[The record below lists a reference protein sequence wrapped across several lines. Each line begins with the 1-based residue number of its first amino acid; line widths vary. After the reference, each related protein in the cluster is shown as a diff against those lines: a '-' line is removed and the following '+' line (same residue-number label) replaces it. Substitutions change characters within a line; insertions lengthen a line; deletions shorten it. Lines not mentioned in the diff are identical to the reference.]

1 MKVLTR
7 LWSWLVEA
15 QSSNGGGWEIVGLCF
30 EIGTQGF
37 SALADWDDDLQVL
50 ERRDC
55 AKTRSKS
62 YVKGVQ
68 DRLKENAESR
78 RRVCMKLEK

>member
-1 MKVLTR
+1 MTGRSEVTQR
-7 LWSWLVEA
+7 
-15 QSSNGGGWEIVGLCF
+15 QGGWEIVGLCF
-30 EIGTQGF
+30 EIGPQGF
-37 SALADWDDDLQVL
+37 SALADLDDLTLQVL

-62 YVKGVQ
+62 YVKGVRG
-68 DRLKENAESR
+68 RLKENAESR